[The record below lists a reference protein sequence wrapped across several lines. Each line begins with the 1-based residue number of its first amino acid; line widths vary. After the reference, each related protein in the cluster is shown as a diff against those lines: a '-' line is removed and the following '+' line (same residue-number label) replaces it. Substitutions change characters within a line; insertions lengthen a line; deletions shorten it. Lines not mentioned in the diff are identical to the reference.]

1 MMLQVLFPL
10 EREII
15 LYNID
20 WSFYLFIIHQD
31 LVFARVIF
39 NKKLQTPQEDMINIL
54 EKPKHQKDQIDI
66 FDQEAQKHIG
76 LLLQTLDF

>member
-1 MMLQVLFPL
+1 
-10 EREII
+10 
-15 LYNID
+15 
-20 WSFYLFIIHQD
+20 
-31 LVFARVIF
+31 
-39 NKKLQTPQEDMINIL
+39 MINIL